1 MEHGSGVGVIDK
13 SVALLAV
20 LAEGPAPLNELAS
33 RSGIPRPTTHRLAV
47 ALEHHGLLDRDDAG
61 RFMLGPRIL
70 EFARAEDN
78 EALSEVA
85 QPHLDRLRSL
95 TGESTQLYIRR
106 DDRRICLAVSESTR
120 GLRDTVPVGA
130 TLSLAAGSA
139 AQVLLAWTDLADAA
153 PYLSGAAFDASTL
166 TRVRH
171 QGWAASVAEREEGV
185 ASVSAPVFDGNAAL
199 VAAISVSGP
208 IDRLT
213 RQPGRVHAA
222 AVQQVATD
230 LSAAVA
236 VSRSPTAR

>member
-1 MEHGSGVGVIDK
+1 
-13 SVALLAV
+13 
-20 LAEGPAPLNELAS
+20 
-33 RSGIPRPTTHRLAV
+33 
-47 ALEHHGLLDRDDAG
+47 
-61 RFMLGPRIL
+61 
-70 EFARAEDN
+70 
-78 EALSEVA
+78 
-85 QPHLDRLRSL
+85 
-95 TGESTQLYIRR
+95 
-106 DDRRICLAVSESTR
+106 
-120 GLRDTVPVGA
+120 
-130 TLSLAAGSA
+130 
-139 AQVLLAWTDLADAA
+139 
-153 PYLSGAAFDASTL
+153 
-166 TRVRH
+166 VRH